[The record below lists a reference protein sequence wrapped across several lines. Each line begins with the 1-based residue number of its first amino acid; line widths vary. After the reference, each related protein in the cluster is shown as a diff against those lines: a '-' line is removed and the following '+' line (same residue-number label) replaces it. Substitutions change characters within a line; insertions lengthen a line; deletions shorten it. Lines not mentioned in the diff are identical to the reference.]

1 VVIDSELLLGA
12 VTRLVNEAGMP
23 AHAENVSVELGRIAD
38 VGGYVDARIVAEDLE
53 ELESLGRLERVCEF
67 DWGGS
72 DATRKTRIAYRTV
85 DAEYTER
92 LDRAVQIP
100 FMHAAKLPFRR

>member
-1 VVIDSELLLGA
+1 MKLAGLSYPSVVVIDEGLLLEA
-12 VTRLVNEAGMP
+12 VRDVTEAGRS
-23 AHAENVSVELGRIAD
+23 AHAENVSVELGQIAD
-38 VGGYVDARIVAEDLE
+38 VGGYFDARIVADDLE

-85 DAEYTER
+85 DAE
-92 LDRAVQIP
+92 
-100 FMHAAKLPFRR
+100 

>member
-85 DAEYTER
+85 DAE
-92 LDRAVQIP
+92 
-100 FMHAAKLPFRR
+100 

>member
-1 VVIDSELLLGA
+1 
-12 VTRLVNEAGMP
+12 
-23 AHAENVSVELGRIAD
+23 VSAELGQIAD
-38 VGGYVDARIVAEDLE
+38 VGGYFDGYFDARIVADDLE

-85 DAEYTER
+85 DAE
-92 LDRAVQIP
+92 
-100 FMHAAKLPFRR
+100 